1 MAQGGGYD
9 SELNEKS
16 ALFPPIKLEAA
27 TALSNTRGTIAM
39 ARTNDPNSAGSQF
52 FICMGRVASLDRQY
66 TAFGVTADDE
76 SLKNALSIGDIETGP
91 GDRPVN
97 DVAIKSGKVIVNPK

>member
-1 MAQGGGYD
+1 
-9 SELNEKS
+9 
-16 ALFPPIKLEAA
+16 
-27 TALSNTRGTIAM
+27 
-39 ARTNDPNSAGSQF
+39 
-52 FICMGRVASLDRQY
+52 MGRVASLDRQY